1 MPVSMQKTSIT
12 SGLSRLDQ
20 ILGGLFIGD
29 NVVWY
34 DESGSL
40 AAAFWLRFVSQSL
53 EAKRPVI
60 FISFDRSP
68 KNLFERLGAMG
79 RNKLLTVLDCFTN
92 GKGRGSE
99 TFLKFIE
106 HAPED
111 VRDRILRVENPADI
125 TEFNDKL
132 YGVHAK
138 LSGDVRLVFES
149 LTGMEEV
156 WGGEEAV
163 QHFYTHSCPR
173 LYDLNTVAYWVMER
187 GAHSRRIRAL
197 INQIAQV
204 AISLAIRRGTS
215 TLTVIKAE
223 GREPLAVQEPHR
235 YVTRGREILFPG
247 EKDPAD
253 QENLGSRIKMLRVK
267 RGFSQAELAK
277 HVGVTPSTISQV
289 ESNTIYPSIPGLL
302 KMAEV
307 MNVEPGFF
315 FSGAAAGKPLA
326 VHKRSNASAVR
337 IAGAGREGITAEQLT
352 PMDFSGHAQPHIIE
366 LAPGADLAGHFF
378 THKGDEM
385 GLLLEGKLSLHFED
399 SEEMVEAGDLV
410 YLTRNTPKRW
420 VNVGDRPARLFWTL
434 LD

>member
-1 MPVSMQKTSIT
+1 MPVMAQKKSIT
-12 SGLSRLDQ
+12 SGIPRLDQ
-20 ILGGLFIGD
+20 ILGGLYIGD

-40 AAAFWLRFVSQSL
+40 AAAFWQRFLSSSL
-53 EAKRPVI
+53 EAERPVI

-68 KNLFERLGAMG
+68 KNLFERLGPWG

-99 TFLKFIE
+99 TFLRFTE

-111 VRDRILRVENPADI
+111 IRERIIRVENPADI
-125 TEFNDKL
+125 SEFNDKL

-223 GREPLAVQEPHR
+223 GREPLNIQEPHR
-235 YVTRGREILFPG
+235 YVTRGRELSFPG
-247 EKDPAD
+247 EKGPAD
-253 QENLGSRIKMLRVK
+253 QENLGARIRMLRVK

-302 KMAEV
+302 KMAEI
-307 MNVEPGFF
+307 MNVDPGYFF
-315 FSGAAAGKPLA
+315 GGSRNDKLSA
-326 VHKRSNASAVR
+326 VHRRAEASAVR
-337 IAGAGREGITAEQLT
+337 IAGAREGITAEQIL
-352 PMDFSGHAQPHIIE
+352 PMDFEAGAHPYVIE
-366 LAPGADLAGHFF
+366 LPPGADLGGHFF
-378 THKGDEM
+378 THKGEEM
-385 GLLLEGKLSLHFED
+385 GLLLEGGLTLFFED
-399 SEEMVEAGDLV
+399 GEEAAEQGDLI
-410 YLTRNTPKRW
+410 YLTRKTPKRW
-420 VNVGDRPARLFWTL
+420 VNTGDRTARLLWTL
-434 LD
+434 LS